1 MKKPGDHDG
10 PTRDEDGPSRPG
22 NGRASSETDAA
33 RDDHGTEVVGDVIA
47 VFLIDLAS
55 IDVGFI
61 EEFRLRT
68 GRAGELLRSHG
79 LDRSRPYRAEL
90 RLARRLINKFF
101 EVAEVDL
108 PPEDAP

>member
-22 NGRASSETDAA
+22 NGRASGETDAA
-33 RDDHGTEVVGDVIA
+33 QYDHGAEVVGDVLA
-47 VFLIDLAS
+47 VFLVDLAS

-68 GRAGELLRSHG
+68 ERAGELLRAHG
-79 LDRSRPYRAEL
+79 LDRSRAYRVEL
-90 RLARRLINKFF
+90 RRSRRLIDKLY

-108 PPEDAP
+108 PSEPLD